1 MVLSQNQS
9 EHYSIETCFEPCP
22 TLPGADQTKIES
34 KSSAFPSVLPSPVI
48 CGLSSCSVCPVG
60 CAVRVLSPSSG
71 LCREGAL
78 SVQWAVQGG
87 WSSQVYIL
95 HGDPFP
101 PPSLNPEIQFLPQGF
116 KPEYTISSK
125 NDKLADLLANIQS
138 NPT

>member
-1 MVLSQNQS
+1 MLFEACLAAQS
-9 EHYSIETCFEPCP
+9 VQWAVQE
-22 TLPGADQTKIES
+22 G
-34 KSSAFPSVLPSPVI
+34 
-48 CGLSSCSVCPVG
+48 CSVCPVG
-60 CAVRVLSPSSG
+60 CAGRVLSLSSG

-116 KPEYTISSK
+116 KPEYTRFPQKTISSLIFWTK
-125 NDKLADLLANIQS
+125 FS
-138 NPT
+138 PTLPNNCVSVQI